1 MKTVEIFKV
10 KPLYWIALTALIFD
24 MYFIIMKRLP
34 GVGSI
39 PACTIGGSLTVENVI
54 FSLVLSGL
62 TAFNILGLIKLY
74 KVRSKAVSKKGTSS
88 LAGLGFIIGFFTVF
102 CALCTIP
109 VISVFGLAIGLG
121 FFTTY
126 NLYFKIVS
134 LLLMAGSLYLL
145 NKQLENHCACNL
157 KQ

>member
-1 MKTVEIFKV
+1 MKTFEIIKV
-10 KPLYWIALTALIFD
+10 NPLHWIALTALIFD
-24 MYFIIMKRLP
+24 VYFIIMKRLP

-39 PACTIGGSLTVENVI
+39 PACTIGGSLTVENI
-54 FSLVLSGL
+54 FFSLILSGL

>member
-1 MKTVEIFKV
+1 MKTIEIFRV
-10 KPLYWIALTALIFD
+10 KPLYWFALTALIFD
-24 MYFIIMKRLP
+24 VYFIIMKRLP
-34 GVGSI
+34 GIGSV
-39 PACTIGGSLTVENVI
+39 PACTIGGSLTLENIV

-74 KVRSKAVSKKGTSS
+74 KVRLKGASQAATGS
-88 LAGLGFIIGFFTVF
+88 LAGLGFLLGFFTVF

-157 KQ
+157 KK